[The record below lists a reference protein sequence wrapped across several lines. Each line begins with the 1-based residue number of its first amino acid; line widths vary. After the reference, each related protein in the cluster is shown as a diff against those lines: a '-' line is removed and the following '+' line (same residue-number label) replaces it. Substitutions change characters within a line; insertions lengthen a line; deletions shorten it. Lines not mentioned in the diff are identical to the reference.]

1 MIIGFIPARCGSK
14 SIPLKNIKPFCGRP
28 LIYWVLEALNE
39 CPLVDMVVVA
49 TDCKEI
55 KRVVESF
62 GFSKVQIYIRSPES
76 ATDEAPTEDVMIEFI
91 QAKKLKDDDIFVL
104 VQATNPFLTSDDL
117 CSALNKYLEGDFDS
131 MLSVVRFK
139 RFLWN
144 PNGSPINYDY
154 RHRPR
159 RQEFQGILLE
169 NGAFYINTV
178 GNILKYR
185 NRLSGKI
192 GFYEM
197 PEYSWIELDEPDD
210 WIIAEHLMKKYQRE
224 RILRS
229 KNTKI
234 KLFLSDVDGTLTDG
248 GMYYSPTG
256 ELLKKFNT
264 RDGMGFELLRKAGI
278 KVGIITS
285 EKSEI
290 AKKRAE
296 KLKLDFVLIGVQDK
310 LNEVQKLCKELSI
323 SLNEVGYIGDDIN
336 DLPLLKAVGLSACPS
351 DAVEDVK
358 NAVDY
363 VTTKKGGEG
372 CVREFIDLILNLR
385 GDYAKNYR

>member
-1 MIIGFIPARCGSK
+1 MIIGFVPARCGSK
-14 SIPLKNIKPFCGRP
+14 SIPLKNIKPFCGKP
-28 LIYWVLEALNE
+28 LIYWVLEALNG
-39 CPLVDMVVVA
+39 CPLVDVVFVA
-49 TDCKEI
+49 TDCEKI

-62 GFSKVQIYIRSPES
+62 GFPKVRIYIRSPES
-76 ATDEAPTEDVMIEFI
+76 ATDEAPTEDVMLEFI
-91 QAKKLKDDDIFVL
+91 QAKKLKHDDIFVL

-117 CSALNKYLEGDFDS
+117 CNALDEYLENDFDS

-139 RFLWN
+139 RFLWDS
-144 PNGSPINYDY
+144 NGSPINYDY
-154 RHRPR
+154 KHRPR

-178 GNILKYR
+178 GNILKHR
-185 NRLSGKI
+185 NRLSGRI

-197 PEYSWIELDEPDD
+197 PEYTWVELDEPDD
-210 WIIAEHLMKKYQRE
+210 WILAEHLMRKYQRE

-229 KNTKI
+229 KTEI

-248 GMYYSPTG
+248 GMYYSSTG

-264 RDGMGFELLRKAGI
+264 RDGMGFELLRKTGI

-290 AKKRAE
+290 ARRRAE
-296 KLKLDFVLIGVQDK
+296 KLKLDFVLVGVQDK
-310 LNEVQKLCKELSI
+310 LKEVQKLCEELSI
-323 SLNEVGYIGDDIN
+323 SLREVAYIGDDIN
-336 DLPLLKAVGLSACPS
+336 DLPLLRAVGLSACPG
-351 DAVEDVK
+351 DAVDDVK

-363 VTTKKGGEG
+363 IATRKGGEG
-372 CVREFIDLILNLR
+372 CVREFIELILNWR
-385 GDYAKNYR
+385 EKYAADS